1 MDETPLNQSLLA
13 DEFDHHRAHL
23 QAVAQRMLGNTGE
36 ADDAVQEAWLRL
48 TRSDAAQIDNLG
60 GWLTTVVARISLD
73 LLRSRTTRRETAL
86 PETDHAALPADSG
99 PADPEH
105 EAMLADSVG
114 LALLVVLDT
123 LSPAE
128 RLAFVLHDMFAVPFD
143 EIAPVLDRTPEATR
157 QLASRARRR
166 VRGSSAAPDRS
177 RQREVVR
184 AFLAASREGDFEGL
198 LAMLDPDVVLRADA
212 TVASF
217 GAAAEARGPRAVA
230 ETFSGRAK
238 AAQLALVDGLPGLA
252 WLQGGQ
258 TRVVFDFLFDGDT
271 IVGIDLLGDPD
282 LLGELEVSLL
292 ED

>member
-1 MDETPLNQSLLA
+1 MDEKLLA
-13 DEFDHHRAHL
+13 NEFDHHRAHL

-48 TRSDAAQIDNLG
+48 TRSDAADDRQPR
-60 GWLTTVVARISLD
+60 WLADDGRRPDLPRPAAVPHHSARD
-73 LLRSRTTRRETAL
+73 RSAGDRPRRRTRR
-86 PETDHAALPADSG
+86 PR

-128 RLAFVLHDMFAVPFD
+128 RLAFVLHDLFAVPFD
-143 EIAPVLDRTPEATR
+143 EIAPVLDRTPKPRGSSPAGP
-157 QLASRARRR
+157 AAGCGARRR
-166 VRGSSAAPDRS
+166 ARRS
-177 RQREVVR
+177 RQREVVE

-238 AAQLALVDGLPGLA
+238 AAQLAMVDGMPGLA

-271 IVGIDLLGDPD
+271 IVGIDLLGDPE
-282 LLGELEVSLL
+282 LLAELEVSLL
-292 ED
+292 ER

>member
-1 MDETPLNQSLLA
+1 MDERLLA
-13 DEFDHHRAHL
+13 DEFDRHRAHL
-23 QAVAQRMLGNTGE
+23 NAVAQRMLGPTGE

-48 TRSDAAQIDNLG
+48 SRTDADSIDNLG
-60 GWLTTVVARISLD
+60 GWLTTVVARICLD
-73 LLRSRTTRRETAL
+73 LLRSRTSRRETVL
-86 PETDHAALPADSG
+86 PETDHATPAEPGSV
-99 PADPEH
+99 DPEH

-128 RLAFVLHDMFAVPFD
+128 RLAFVLHDLFAVPFD

-166 VRGSSAAPDRS
+166 VRGSEAAPDRS

-212 TVASF
+212 TVVSF
-217 GAAAEARGPRAVA
+217 GAAAEARGPRDVA
-230 ETFSGRAK
+230 ETFAGRAR
-238 AAQLALVDGLPGLA
+238 AAQLALVDGVPGLA
-252 WLQGGQ
+252 WLRGG
-258 TRVVFDFLFDGDT
+258 RPAVVFDFLVDGDR
-271 IVGIDLLGDPD
+271 IVGIDMLGDPD
-282 LLGELEVSLL
+282 LLGELELSLL